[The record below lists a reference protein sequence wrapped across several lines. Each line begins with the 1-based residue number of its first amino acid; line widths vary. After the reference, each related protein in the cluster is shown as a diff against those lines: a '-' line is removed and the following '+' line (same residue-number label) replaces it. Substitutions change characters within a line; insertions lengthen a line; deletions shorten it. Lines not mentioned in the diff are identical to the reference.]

1 MAMPDRRVA
10 EIQVH
15 EQCASYITDFSGD
28 VEIMEPFFH
37 I

>member
-1 MAMPDRRVA
+1 MAMPDRRVT

-15 EQCASYITDFSGD
+15 EQRASYIMDFSGD
-28 VEIMEPFFH
+28 VEIMELFFH